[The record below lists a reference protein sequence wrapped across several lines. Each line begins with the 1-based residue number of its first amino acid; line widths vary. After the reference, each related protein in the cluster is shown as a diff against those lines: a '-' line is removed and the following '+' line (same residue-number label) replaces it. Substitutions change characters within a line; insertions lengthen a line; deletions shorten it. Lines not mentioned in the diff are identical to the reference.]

1 MITTLGPAGSNNFYS
16 AQNRLIS
23 HDNGGVNPVGLPELE
38 IQGTVFFDSNDN
50 GVEGSG
56 DSGLANVTVNLTGTD
71 AYGNHVSISTQTNS
85 SGAYTF
91 AGMPISNSAGYTVT
105 PVVPSG
111 YTAGIA
117 TAGKVNPTTVDGT
130 ASSSPESVVGVL
142 MQTSSQT
149 NGTGYNFGMVKP
161 ISLSGEVYTDL
172 NGDGKLESGDTGLN
186 GVTITLYNSSGAKVT
201 STTTSGSGSSAG
213 GYSFT
218 NLAPGTYSV
227 VETILNNYVGTG
239 SDVGSVGG
247 TSVSATDIGSIALGT
262 GQSGVSYNF
271 GEAQP
276 VCISGKVF
284 TDSSNNCNSS
294 QAGLNGVTVTL
305 ENSSGKVVA
314 STVTSGSGSSAG
326 SYSFTNLAP
335 GTYTLVETVLSGY
348 SATGTD
354 IGSAGGSSAG
364 STQING
370 ITLGSGSS
378 ASGYDFGQKKK
389 S

>member
-1 MITTLGPAGSNNFYS
+1 M
-16 AQNRLIS
+16 
-23 HDNGGVNPVGLPELE
+23 
-38 IQGTVFFDSNDN
+38 
-50 GVEGSG
+50 
-56 DSGLANVTVNLTGTD
+56 
-71 AYGNHVSISTQTNS
+71 
-85 SGAYTF
+85 
-91 AGMPISNSAGYTVT
+91 
-105 PVVPSG
+105 
-111 YTAGIA
+111 
-117 TAGKVNPTTVDGT
+117 
-130 ASSSPESVVGVL
+130 
-142 MQTSSQT
+142 
-149 NGTGYNFGMVKP
+149 
-161 ISLSGEVYTDL
+161 
-172 NGDGKLESGDTGLN
+172 
-186 GVTITLYNSSGAKVT
+186 
-201 STTTSGSGSSAG
+201 
-213 GYSFT
+213 
-218 NLAPGTYSV
+218 
-227 VETILNNYVGTG
+227 
-239 SDVGSVGG
+239 
-247 TSVSATDIGSIALGT
+247 SATDIGSIALGT

-326 SYSFTNLAP
+326 SYSFTNLVP